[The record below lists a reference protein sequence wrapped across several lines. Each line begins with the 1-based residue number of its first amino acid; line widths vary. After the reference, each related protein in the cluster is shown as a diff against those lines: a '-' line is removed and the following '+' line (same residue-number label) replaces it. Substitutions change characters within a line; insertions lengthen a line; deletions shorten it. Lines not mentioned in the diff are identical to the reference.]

1 MTFNLDFLN
10 LDLLKR
16 YSRYTFLGVYLLLN
30 LSLGIYLY
38 QFYQTKIENQRLIRE
53 KRRELKDS
61 SNAIQRELE
70 KLKTEKQKLLR
81 SFSYSNPYALAT
93 EIQKFLNQLV
103 EKDRIT
109 VVQYQAQE
117 TKWHDYPQLRV
128 RTILQGDI
136 NGLVKILNALETQR
150 QNLRIRVQNGQ
161 TVVLGGLFKTE
172 KTRTTSG
179 IPLLK
184 DIPLLGLLFGK
195 KILGDHQNR
204 AINCPHPTCNKD
216 KGGGRGRA

>member
-10 LDLLKR
+10 IDLLKR

-38 QFYQTKIENQRLIRE
+38 QLYQTKIENQRLIIKKTSLLRE

-61 SNAIQRELE
+61 SNAVQRELE

-81 SFSYSNPYALAT
+81 SFSYPNPYALAT

-150 QNLRIRVQNGQ
+150 QNLRIRDLSIRSQMRSNLLRANL
-161 TVVLGGLFKTE
+161 TIEGL
-172 KTRTTSG
+172 
-179 IPLLK
+179 
-184 DIPLLGLLFGK
+184 
-195 KILGDHQNR
+195 ILSEDR
-204 AINCPHPTCNKD
+204 K
-216 KGGGRGRA
+216 

>member
-16 YSRYTFLGVYLLLN
+16 YSRYTFLGAYLLLN
-30 LSLGIYLY
+30 LGLGIYLY
-38 QFYQTKIENQRLIRE
+38 HLYQTKIENRHLIIKKTTLLRE
-53 KRRELKDS
+53 KRRELKNS
-61 SNAIQRELE
+61 SNAVQRELE

-150 QNLRIRVQNGQ
+150 QNLRIRDLSIRSQMRSNLLRASL
-161 TVVLGGLFKTE
+161 TIEGLILSKN
-172 KTRTTSG
+172 
-179 IPLLK
+179 
-184 DIPLLGLLFGK
+184 K
-195 KILGDHQNR
+195 K
-204 AINCPHPTCNKD
+204 
-216 KGGGRGRA
+216 

>member
-16 YSRYTFLGVYLLLN
+16 YSRYTFIGAYLLLN
-30 LSLGIYLY
+30 LGLGIYLY
-38 QFYQTKIENQRLIRE
+38 HLYQTKTENRHLIIKKTTLLRE

-61 SNAIQRELE
+61 SNAVQRELE

-136 NGLVKILNALETQR
+136 CGLVKILNALETQR
-150 QNLRIRVQNGQ
+150 QNLRIRDLSIRSQMRSNLLRASL
-161 TVVLGGLFKTE
+161 TIEGLILSKN
-172 KTRTTSG
+172 
-179 IPLLK
+179 
-184 DIPLLGLLFGK
+184 K
-195 KILGDHQNR
+195 K
-204 AINCPHPTCNKD
+204 
-216 KGGGRGRA
+216 

>member
-10 LDLLKR
+10 IDLLKR

-38 QFYQTKIENQRLIRE
+38 QLYQTKIENQRLIIKKTSLLRE

-81 SFSYSNPYALAT
+81 SFSYPNPYALAT

-150 QNLRIRVQNGQ
+150 QNLRIRDLSIRSQMRSNLLRANL
-161 TVVLGGLFKTE
+161 TIEGLILSKN
-172 KTRTTSG
+172 
-179 IPLLK
+179 
-184 DIPLLGLLFGK
+184 K
-195 KILGDHQNR
+195 K
-204 AINCPHPTCNKD
+204 
-216 KGGGRGRA
+216 

>member
-38 QFYQTKIENQRLIRE
+38 QLYQTKIENRHLIIKKTTLLRE

-61 SNAIQRELE
+61 SNAIQGEL
-70 KLKTEKQKLLR
+70 
-81 SFSYSNPYALAT
+81 
-93 EIQKFLNQLV
+93 

-109 VVQYQAQE
+109 VVRYQTQE

-136 NGLVKILNALETQR
+136 NGLVKILNALETCLLYTSPSPR
-150 QNLRIRVQNGQ
+150 DR
-161 TVVLGGLFKTE
+161 
-172 KTRTTSG
+172 TRSRM
-179 IPLLK
+179 PSS
-184 DIPLLGLLFGK
+184 
-195 KILGDHQNR
+195 
-204 AINCPHPTCNKD
+204 A
-216 KGGGRGRA
+216 

>member
-10 LDLLKR
+10 IDLLKR

-38 QFYQTKIENQRLIRE
+38 QLYQTKIENQRLIIKKTSLLRE

-61 SNAIQRELE
+61 SNAVQRELE

-81 SFSYSNPYALAT
+81 SFSYPNPYALAT

-109 VVQYQAQE
+109 VVRYQAQE

-150 QNLRIRVQNGQ
+150 QNLRIRDLSIRSQMRSNLLRANL
-161 TVVLGGLFKTE
+161 TIEGLILSKN
-172 KTRTTSG
+172 
-179 IPLLK
+179 
-184 DIPLLGLLFGK
+184 K
-195 KILGDHQNR
+195 K
-204 AINCPHPTCNKD
+204 
-216 KGGGRGRA
+216 

>member
-10 LDLLKR
+10 IDLLKR

-38 QFYQTKIENQRLIRE
+38 QLYQTKIENQRLIIKKTSLLRE

-61 SNAIQRELE
+61 SNAVQRELE
-70 KLKTEKQKLLR
+70 KLKTEKQKLLH
-81 SFSYSNPYALAT
+81 SFSYPNPYALAT

-150 QNLRIRVQNGQ
+150 QNLRIRDLSIRSQMRSNLLRANL
-161 TVVLGGLFKTE
+161 TIEGLILSKN
-172 KTRTTSG
+172 
-179 IPLLK
+179 
-184 DIPLLGLLFGK
+184 K
-195 KILGDHQNR
+195 K
-204 AINCPHPTCNKD
+204 
-216 KGGGRGRA
+216 

>member
-10 LDLLKR
+10 IDLLKR

-38 QFYQTKIENQRLIRE
+38 QLYQTKIENQRLIIKKTSLLRE

-61 SNAIQRELE
+61 SNAVQRELE

-150 QNLRIRVQNGQ
+150 QNLRIRDLSIRSQMRSNLLRANL
-161 TVVLGGLFKTE
+161 TIEGL
-172 KTRTTSG
+172 
-179 IPLLK
+179 
-184 DIPLLGLLFGK
+184 
-195 KILGDHQNR
+195 ILSEDR
-204 AINCPHPTCNKD
+204 K
-216 KGGGRGRA
+216 

>member
-10 LDLLKR
+10 IDLLKR

-38 QFYQTKIENQRLIRE
+38 QLYQTKIENQRLIIKKTTLLRE

-61 SNAIQRELE
+61 SNAVQRELE

-150 QNLRIRVQNGQ
+150 QNLRIRDLSIRSQMRSNLLRANL
-161 TVVLGGLFKTE
+161 TIEGL
-172 KTRTTSG
+172 
-179 IPLLK
+179 
-184 DIPLLGLLFGK
+184 
-195 KILGDHQNR
+195 ILSEDR
-204 AINCPHPTCNKD
+204 K
-216 KGGGRGRA
+216 

>member
-16 YSRYTFLGVYLLLN
+16 YSRYTFIGAYLLLN
-30 LSLGIYLY
+30 LGLGIYLY
-38 QFYQTKIENQRLIRE
+38 HLYQTKIENRHLIIKKTTLLRE

-61 SNAIQRELE
+61 SNAVQRELE
-70 KLKTEKQKLLR
+70 KLKAEKQKLLR

-150 QNLRIRVQNGQ
+150 QNIRIRDLSIRSQMRSNLLRANL
-161 TVVLGGLFKTE
+161 TIEGLILSKN
-172 KTRTTSG
+172 
-179 IPLLK
+179 
-184 DIPLLGLLFGK
+184 K
-195 KILGDHQNR
+195 K
-204 AINCPHPTCNKD
+204 
-216 KGGGRGRA
+216 

>member
-16 YSRYTFLGVYLLLN
+16 YSRYTFLGAYLLLN
-30 LSLGIYLY
+30 LGLGIYLY
-38 QFYQTKIENQRLIRE
+38 HLYQTKIENRHLIIKKTTLLRE
-53 KRRELKDS
+53 KRRELKNS
-61 SNAIQRELE
+61 SNAVQRELE

-81 SFSYSNPYALAT
+81 SFSYPNPYALAT

-150 QNLRIRVQNGQ
+150 QNLRIRDLSIRSQMRSNLLRANL
-161 TVVLGGLFKTE
+161 TIEGL
-172 KTRTTSG
+172 
-179 IPLLK
+179 
-184 DIPLLGLLFGK
+184 
-195 KILGDHQNR
+195 ILSEDR
-204 AINCPHPTCNKD
+204 K
-216 KGGGRGRA
+216 

>member
-1 MTFNLDFLN
+1 MIIKKTT
-10 LDLLKR
+10 LL
-16 YSRYTFLGVYLLLN
+16 
-30 LSLGIYLY
+30 
-38 QFYQTKIENQRLIRE
+38 RE
-53 KRRELKDS
+53 KRRELKNS

-81 SFSYSNPYALAT
+81 SFSYPNPYALAT

-109 VVQYQAQE
+109 VVRYQAQE

-150 QNLRIRVQNGQ
+150 QNLRIRDLSIRSQMRSNLLRANL
-161 TVVLGGLFKTE
+161 TIEGL
-172 KTRTTSG
+172 
-179 IPLLK
+179 
-184 DIPLLGLLFGK
+184 
-195 KILGDHQNR
+195 ILSENR
-204 AINCPHPTCNKD
+204 K
-216 KGGGRGRA
+216 